1 MMYNFHS
8 FLRRLVIQI
17 LQKSFGKVKLAV
29 TFDKRIHGLYLVLA
43 MTVTAARVDLGS
55 GTSFTT

>member
-29 TFDKRIHGLYLVLA
+29 TFDKRIHWLYLVLA
-43 MTVTAARVDLGS
+43 TTVTAARVDLGS